1 MIELR
6 TSCQEL
12 MGAIGTS
19 RRLKVP
25 SKVPIPHHPK
35 RSPRPHASSID
46 PPTRSTGPTTLSSP
60 AAHSQVRLRLF
71 LVEMVAADWR
81 AWRAEAFPVWDVRG
95 DPQRR
100 QCQRRGPLRKVA

>member
-1 MIELR
+1 
-6 TSCQEL
+6 

-25 SKVPIPHHPK
+25 SEIPIPRHPS
-35 RSPRPHASSID
+35 RLPRPHASNID

-81 AWRAEAFPVWDVRG
+81 AWRAEAVAVRDVRG
-95 DPQRR
+95 GPQRR
-100 QCQRRGPLRKVA
+100 QRRRCGPLRKVA